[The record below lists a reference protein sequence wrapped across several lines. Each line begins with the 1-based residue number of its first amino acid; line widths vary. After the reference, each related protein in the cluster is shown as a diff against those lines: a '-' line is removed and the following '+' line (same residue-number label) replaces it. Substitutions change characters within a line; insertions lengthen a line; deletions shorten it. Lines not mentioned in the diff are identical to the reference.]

1 MRVVLAIFLC
11 FITVSQCHAW
21 LEFDGRQMSIPGDE
35 WQILLGDER
44 PTVQEMARH
53 LDEFN
58 WAAMTDKIVVNS
70 VSGEVLRLDLRV
82 TYSGGQRPLLVIPYA
97 FIPNLSVALVKDHSL
112 VMWKSLTGKSEFSE
126 RTIKQ
131 IFGMVV
137 LPIDTPGDYTLLIKS
152 TAAANSVIV
161 RGAKLHLDQDFM
173 LREYPAATSTAT
185 AIMGALSTFLIFCV
199 AVIFYRFRTE
209 FIFAL
214 LFLAG
219 AFGSILLR
227 EGVLFLSWDLD
238 PSWWITRFLPLAIG
252 MSNAGAML
260 YVCSDYKQARGTLAW
275 KIIKWSGIAAL
286 AMGLI
291 NVVLPMRDHQFYS
304 VPGFAIVMFGSIVAL
319 VVIVKRAWRGSLRE
333 RLFAVFIGS
342 YFLVSLG
349 RFLLAS
355 LNSTINIPVLPMYL
369 TFYLFG
375 VFVFVEY
382 LITLTR
388 EYIDKRAQRTAE
400 KARVDLVNRF
410 SHELRTP
417 LNAVIGLADL
427 IKDSPGQRS
436 TESYASMIQ
445 SAGNTLL
452 DLVDDIL
459 DFSKL
464 GETGIPLARRPI
476 RLDKLTTEVLTGFIP
491 QAMETKIIPKVVMQP
506 DVQFFV
512 LGDEVRL
519 KQIFS
524 NLVANAIKFSPPN
537 EFVVV
542 TIGQGAVDDQ
552 RVELICSVQDKGR
565 GIPPEKQG
573 MIFEPYAQASAEDGS
588 HLRGTGLGLAICKLL
603 IEQMEGHIS
612 VSSVQGE
619 GTTFS
624 FNLWLDVDPSAPDL
638 KDSFQSLREKQVLI
652 ISALESVVDYLPV
665 FLRHWGSVVEVVS
678 RCELAT
684 RKHYDLVLVES
695 LYHEASN
702 CADWINAQ
710 PPETIIEVVEL
721 RSSEWASNL
730 THPGVHRLMVPIS
743 ILTLLATFSE
753 HLGGELV
760 DLGDEKFDGITLH
773 NVRHSVLL
781 VDDNIVNLTVG
792 SKLLESLGV
801 KCEVASGGR
810 ECLDK
815 LAFDFDSY
823 TMVLLDCEMPE
834 LNGFEVCRRWRRQ
847 EAERQLPRLPIV
859 ALTAHALLEV
869 KNECLAAGMNEVV
882 YKPIGREA
890 MIELLN
896 RYPDHLTVRH

>member
-1 MRVVLAIFLC
+1 MRVVLAVFFWIIFAG
-11 FITVSQCHAW
+11 QCHAW
-21 LEFDGRQMSIPGDE
+21 LAFDGRKMSIPGEE
-35 WQILLGDER
+35 WQILLGDEK
-44 PTVQEMARH
+44 PTVHDLARH
-53 LDEFN
+53 LDNFS
-58 WAAMTDKIVVNS
+58 WGVMADKIVVNS
-70 VSGEVLRLDLRV
+70 VSSEILRLDLRV
-82 TYSGGQRPLLVIPYA
+82 TYSGSQRPLLVIPYA
-97 FIPNLSVALVKDHSL
+97 FIPNLSVALVKDDSL

-131 IFGMVV
+131 AFGMVV
-137 LPIDTPGDYTLLIKS
+137 LPIDSPGDYTLLIKS
-152 TAAANSVIV
+152 TAAANAVIV

-214 LFLAG
+214 LFLTG
-219 AFGSILLR
+219 AFTSILLR

-252 MSNAGAML
+252 MSNAGALL
-260 YVCSDYKQARGTLAW
+260 YVCSDYKLARDTLAW
-275 KIIKWSGIAAL
+275 STMKWSGLAAL
-286 AMGLI
+286 AMGLL
-291 NVVLPMRDHQFYS
+291 NVVLPMRDYQFYS
-304 VPGFAIVMFGSIVAL
+304 VPGFAVVMLGTLVAF
-319 VVIVKRAWRGSLRE
+319 VVIIRRAWRGSLRD
-333 RLFAVFIGS
+333 RLFALFVAP

-349 RFLLAS
+349 RFLMTS
-355 LNSTINIPVLPMYL
+355 VNSTINIPVLPMYF

-382 LITLTR
+382 LVTLTR
-388 EYIDKRAQRTAE
+388 EYIDKRAKRTAE
-400 KARVDLVNRF
+400 KARIDLVNRF

-464 GETGIPLARRPI
+464 GETGIPLAQRPI
-476 RLDKLTTEVLTGFIP
+476 RLDRLTTEVMTGFIP

-524 NLVANAIKFSPPN
+524 NLVANAIKFSPPD
-537 EFVVV
+537 EFVTV
-542 TIGQGAVDDQ
+542 TIRQGAVTGQ
-552 RVELICSVQDKGR
+552 RVELLCSVEDKGR
-565 GIPPEKQG
+565 GIPPEKQAV
-573 MIFEPYAQASAEDGS
+573 IFEPYAQASAEDGS

-603 IEQMEGHIS
+603 IEQMDGRIS
-612 VSSVQGE
+612 VSSVPGQ

-624 FNLWLDVDPSAPDL
+624 FNLWLDIDPNAPDL
-638 KDSFQSLREKQVLI
+638 ADSFHSLQDKQILV
-652 ISALESVVDYLPV
+652 ISALESVVDYLPL
-665 FLRHWGSVVEVVS
+665 FLSHWGGVVEVVP
-678 RCELAT
+678 RPEKAA
-684 RKHYDLVLVES
+684 REHYDLVLVES
-695 LYHEASN
+695 LYREASD

-710 PPETIIEVVEL
+710 SPDTVIEVVEL
-721 RSSEWASNL
+721 RASEWANNL
-730 THPGVHRLMVPIS
+730 THPNVHRLMVPVS
-743 ILTLLATFSE
+743 ILTLLAAFSE

-760 DLGDEKFDGITLH
+760 DLGDEKFDGLTLH
-773 NVRHSVLL
+773 NTGHSVLL

-801 KCEVASGGR
+801 TCEVASGGR

-815 LAFDFDSY
+815 LAVGFGNY
-823 TMVLLDCEMPE
+823 TIVLLDCEMPE
-834 LNGFEVCRRWRRQ
+834 INGFEVCRRWRRQ
-847 EAERQLPRLPIV
+847 EAERQLARTPIV

-869 KNECLAAGMNEVV
+869 KNECLSAGMNEVV

-896 RYPDHLTVRH
+896 RYPDRLSVHN